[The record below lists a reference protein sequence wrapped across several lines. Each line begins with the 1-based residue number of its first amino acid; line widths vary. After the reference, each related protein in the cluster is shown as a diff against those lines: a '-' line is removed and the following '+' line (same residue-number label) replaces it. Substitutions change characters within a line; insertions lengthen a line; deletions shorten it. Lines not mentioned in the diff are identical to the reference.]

1 MLRRSYR
8 SLLALLA
15 VGAVIAFAVVEADAR
30 SRGSIGSRGAR
41 TYSAPP
47 PTATAPKGAQPIQR
61 STTQPGQPGAQAA
74 AARPAA
80 AAPSGG
86 LLNRPGLLGGLA
98 AGFLGAGLIGL
109 LMGNGLLGGLAGL
122 ASFFGLLLQVGLVVL
137 VGYLLWS
144 WWQRRNQPALASGPN
159 MSQADMRHTMDAQ
172 PQPQSQPR
180 ANMAGLGGML
190 GGLGG
195 SAPAT
200 AGVPIE
206 VKPEDFD
213 TFERLLGEVQTAY
226 GNEDVNALR
235 SRVTPEML
243 SYYSE
248 ELAYNASQGDINQM
262 SDIKLLQGDLA
273 EAWREGDVEYATVAM
288 RYSIND
294 KIVERTTGKL
304 IEQLPSEV
312 TEHWTFRRSGGGN
325 WVLSAIQQT
334 DDQD

>member
-1 MLRRSYR
+1 
-8 SLLALLA
+8 
-15 VGAVIAFAVVEADAR
+15 
-30 SRGSIGSRGAR
+30 
-41 TYSAPP
+41 
-47 PTATAPKGAQPIQR
+47 
-61 STTQPGQPGAQAA
+61 
-74 AARPAA
+74 PAA